1 MKKLKNKIPH
11 ELGIGKINLQQKT
24 YNSREKMSE
33 NAVSGFATIDHRLSR
48 IKSNVLYEFFFFRQE
63 FLDYSMKKDLQ

>member
-11 ELGIGKINLQQKT
+11 EWEIGKINLQQKT

-33 NAVSGFATIDHRLSR
+33 NVVSSCATAIG
-48 IKSNVLYEFFFFRQE
+48 YEE
-63 FLDYSMKKDLQ
+63 